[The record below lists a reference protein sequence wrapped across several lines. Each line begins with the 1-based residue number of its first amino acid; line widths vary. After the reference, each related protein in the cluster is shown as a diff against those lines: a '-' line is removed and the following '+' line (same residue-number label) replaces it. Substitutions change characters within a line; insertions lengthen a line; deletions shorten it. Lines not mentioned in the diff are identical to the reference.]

1 MPYQRVV
8 ERAGSLQP
16 SQSTAQKGMDQ
27 GQGKSLPTR
36 TIKRNANPSGSL
48 EYEKECGSE
57 IPREMISSERGQDG
71 RAFVP
76 PLIGTLG
83 GDPSTSA
90 PSTVMELQEGQLH

>member
-1 MPYQRVV
+1 M

-16 SQSTAQKGMDQ
+16 SQTTAQKGMDQ

-48 EYEKECGSE
+48 GYEECGSE
-57 IPREMISSERGQDG
+57 IAREMISSERGQDG

-90 PSTVMELQEGQLH
+90 PSAVMELQEGQLH